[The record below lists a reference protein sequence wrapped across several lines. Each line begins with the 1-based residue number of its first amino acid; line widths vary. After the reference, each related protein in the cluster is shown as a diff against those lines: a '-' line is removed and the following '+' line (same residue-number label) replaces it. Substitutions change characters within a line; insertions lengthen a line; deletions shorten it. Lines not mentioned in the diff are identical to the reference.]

1 MTPIRLLQTAILPAL
16 NELAT
21 EGIPANVNAAR
32 LMLAI
37 ALQESSLSYRRQV
50 VGSAEVGPAVSFW
63 QFEKGGGCVGV
74 LSHPSTALKMKNICG
89 AFNVY
94 PDPASLW
101 AAMQYQ
107 DIVAASAA
115 RLLIYSLPH
124 SLPENEKDGWEQY
137 VSAWRP
143 GKPRP
148 ADWTEN
154 WAIASKT
161 IGVA

>member
-1 MTPIRLLQTAILPAL
+1 MTPIRLLQTAVLPAL

-32 LMLAI
+32 FILAI
-37 ALQESSLSYRRQV
+37 ALQESSLIHRRQV
-50 VGSAEVGPAVSFW
+50 VNGTESGPAMSYW
-63 QFEKGGGCVGV
+63 QFEKGGGCVDV

-89 AFNVY
+89 SFNVLS
-94 PDPASLW
+94 DPASLW
-101 AAMQYQ
+101 EAMRYQ

-124 SLPENEKDGWEQY
+124 SLPETANEGWDQY

-148 ADWTEN
+148 DEWAEN
-154 WAIASKT
+154 
-161 IGVA
+161 